1 MADTL
6 DIYDYKPGD
15 KVRTI
20 DGSIAEIL
28 NETQDGK
35 WIKVRYVEGTED
47 ASLIGTDDLCT
58 EDELAELLGGKTPAT
73 GS

>member
-1 MADTL
+1 MSTEDIL
-6 DIYDYKPGD
+6 DVYDLKAGD

-20 DGSIAEIL
+20 DGSVAEIV

-47 ASLIGTDDLCT
+47 AALIGTEDLCT
-58 EDELAELLGGKTPAT
+58 EDELAELV
-73 GS
+73 SSR